1 MNRKTIETAGFWFDY
16 SLTMIFI
23 LLKLTATIAWSWWWI
38 MAPTLLPFIIA
49 MTAPKIADAYTFSLK
64 VGKEQ
69 KKNI

>member
-1 MNRKTIETAGFWFDY
+1 MNRKIIEIAGFWFDY

-23 LLKLTATIAWSWWWI
+23 LLKLTEIISWSWWWI

-49 MTAPKIADAYTFSLK
+49 MTAPKIADVFAFYLE
-64 VGKEQ
+64 VGKEE